1 MGEFFLRR
9 KLQELHFVVTTSRP
23 HMGTEGET
31 LIQDDPDYGEDCV
44 YKRPWDYGAWKS
56 SYCLDTKKFFC
67 LDDSLFLVS
76 QMKTWEEALVHCRS
90 LSSAD
95 RSYDL
100 ATLLTVEDH
109 DFVKSQISDKV
120 WTGLRFLGDHW
131 VWVGGEEVQY
141 DDLSTC
147 PENKRCGMVDK
158 MSTEPYDIANC
169 EEQRHFFCYKKSFSP

>member
-1 MGEFFLRR
+1 MVN
-9 KLQELHFVVTTSRP
+9 K
-23 HMGTEGET
+23 
-31 LIQDDPDYGEDCV
+31 EDSGDVGNCV
-44 YKRPWDYGAWKS
+44 YKRIIDDGVWKS
-56 SYCLDTKKFFC
+56 SVCHVSHKFFC

-147 PENKRCGMVDK
+147 PGHKRCGMVDK
-158 MSTEPYDIANC
+158 MSTELYSIANC
-169 EEQRHFFCYKKSFSP
+169 EEQRYFFCYKK